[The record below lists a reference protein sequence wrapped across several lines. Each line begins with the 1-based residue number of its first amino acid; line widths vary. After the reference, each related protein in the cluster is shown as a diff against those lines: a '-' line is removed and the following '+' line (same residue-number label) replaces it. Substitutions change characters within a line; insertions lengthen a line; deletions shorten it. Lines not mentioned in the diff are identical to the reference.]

1 MPDATISTE
10 TERFEL
16 ESLSGGFVELKPL
29 PYGGVLTRRES
40 AMKMSME
47 QTGNRAARRGRG
59 HAKDADSNSGK
70 IDVELLQR
78 WARAYEFR
86 HCIVD
91 HNLTDKNDKKLDFSN
106 AMTLD
111 ILNPKVGTEIERLL
125 DEINGEE
132 SEEDLENFISSAT
145 NSSEAPSDN
154 QEA

>member
-1 MPDATISTE
+1 MPDATISTD
-10 TERFEL
+10 TERYDL
-16 ESLSGGFVELKPL
+16 ESVKGGFVELKPL

-47 QTGNRAARRGRG
+47 QGGGNRAARRRASSD
-59 HAKDADSNSGK
+59 AKDNSGK

-91 HNLTDKNDKKLDFSN
+91 HNLTDKNDQKLDFSN

-111 ILNPKVGTEIERLL
+111 ILNPKVGTEIERLM
-125 DEINGEE
+125 DEINGEDT
-132 SEEDLENFISSAT
+132 EEDLENFTKSALTSSAEPQT
-145 NSSEAPSDN
+145 N
-154 QEA
+154 Q

>member
-1 MPDATISTE
+1 MPDATVKTDA
-10 TERFEL
+10 ERREL
-16 ESLSGGFVELKPL
+16 KSLPGGYVDLKPL

-47 QTGNRAARRGRG
+47 QQDRRSRKAGG
-59 HAKDADSNSGK
+59 DEASK

-78 WARAYEFR
+78 WARAYEFK

-91 HNLTDKNDKKLDFSN
+91 HNLEDRGGKKLDFGN

-111 ILNPKVGTEIERLL
+111 VLDPRIGTEIERML

-132 SEEDLENFISSAT
+132 TEEDLEAFFRSAT
-145 NSSEAPSDN
+145 TSTETTTEP
-154 QEA
+154 

>member
-16 ESLSGGFVELKPL
+16 ESLPGGFVEIKPL

-47 QTGNRAARRGRG
+47 QTGNRAARRRG
-59 HAKDADSNSGK
+59 LAKDDNANSGK

-78 WARAYEFR
+78 WARAYEFK
-86 HCIVD
+86 HCVVD

-125 DEINGEE
+125 DEVNGEE
-132 SEEDLENFISSAT
+132 SEEDLENFMSSAT
-145 NSSEAPSDN
+145 NSSEAPSDS